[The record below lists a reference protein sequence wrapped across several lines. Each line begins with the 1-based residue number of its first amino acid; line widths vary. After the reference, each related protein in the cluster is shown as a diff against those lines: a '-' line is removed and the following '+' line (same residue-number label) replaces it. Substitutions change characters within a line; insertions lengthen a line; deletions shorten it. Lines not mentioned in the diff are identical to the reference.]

1 MDDNKIE
8 PKKQLGDKI
17 FGAHNN
23 PTKDYDH
30 VDNFEVDKANLL
42 IGESYEEEDYLHNKK
57 LEELVYAAFQTSRW
71 FPLSYKK
78 KIPKDLIPHLFHE
91 ILEQM
96 EETEFNFIEK
106 FVSICDFVSLSY
118 TKAYDV
124 IPTKYKEKIVNELEI
139 KYSVL
144 TKRNISKLF

>member
-1 MDDNKIE
+1 MEEKED
-8 PKKQLGDKI
+8 PSKKKLGDKI

-23 PTKDYDH
+23 PTKDAEYSDSFDIDFSHTIIEDNYD
-30 VDNFEVDKANLL
+30 
-42 IGESYEEEDYLHNKK
+42 EEEYLYRKR
-57 LEELVYAAFQTSRW
+57 LEEAVYFAFQNSRW
-71 FPLSYKK
+71 HPLSYKK
-78 KIPKDLIPHLFHE
+78 KVPKDLIPHLFHE

-96 EETEFNFIEK
+96 EISEFSFIEK
-106 FVSICDFVSLSY
+106 FVSICDFVSVPY
-118 TKAYDV
+118 TKAYEV